1 MAGVSL
7 FSNTNIA
14 AMIKAKLY
22 DRMMFWKY
30 RLLAWTLKLNVAYYD
45 APAAFGIKF
54 WARTGTEI
62 NLPVKYFTHSS
73 LIQEY
78 PTNFFRKIDYTMS

>member
-1 MAGVSL
+1 MAGVLL

-14 AMIKAKLY
+14 ALIKAKLY

-45 APAAFGIKF
+45 APHLVSNSEPGLVEK
-54 WARTGTEI
+54 
-62 NLPVKYFTHSS
+62 
-73 LIQEY
+73 LI
-78 PTNFFRKIDYTMS
+78 